1 MAYLVISPGSCGE
14 FIQGY
19 ANGSSFMVT
28 CPINRYSY
36 AYSGFDGIGDILPD
50 KAAEAVKRTLVYLKR
65 PDTIVPIKLKS
76 YIPRGKGL
84 ASSTADISAVC
95 QATALSVGEIL
106 SPRELA
112 TIALSIE
119 PSDATFFEG
128 IVEFDYR
135 DGKVIREM
143 GHCPDMQI
151 LIYDCGGEVDTMS
164 FNNRKD
170 LISLQKSNQTEIEKA
185 MYFFC
190 LLYTSPSPRDCS

>member
-36 AYSGFDGIGDILPD
+36 AYSGFDGTGDILPD

-119 PSDATFFEG
+119 PSDATFLRGLWSLITVTGKLFGKWG
-128 IVEFDYR
+128 IV
-135 DGKVIREM
+135 
-143 GHCPDMQI
+143 
-151 LIYDCGGEVDTMS
+151 LICR
-164 FNNRKD
+164 F
-170 LISLQKSNQTEIEKA
+170 
-185 MYFFC
+185 
-190 LLYTSPSPRDCS
+190 

>member
-36 AYSGFDGIGDILPD
+36 AYSGFDGTGDILPD

-135 DGKVIREM
+135 DGKVIREW
-143 GHCPDMQI
+143 GI
-151 LIYDCGGEVDTMS
+151 VLICR
-164 FNNRKD
+164 F
-170 LISLQKSNQTEIEKA
+170 
-185 MYFFC
+185 
-190 LLYTSPSPRDCS
+190 